1 MGVQCWGRKGMQVWS
16 LEASPSPAFQFS
28 YTAVFGAYT
37 AFLFIRTGWS
47 QSLTGP
53 LGLKGPQE
61 WVGKWESVYS
71 RSNKFLLPQSLRQ
84 AEPGSSAW
92 CCLRGGSRGRV

>member
-1 MGVQCWGRKGMQVWS
+1 MQVSS

-47 QSLTGP
+47 SVSHGSFPPPPGGAQGPTG
-53 LGLKGPQE
+53 
-61 WVGKWESVYS
+61 VGG
-71 RSNKFLLPQSLRQ
+71 RMGMLCLL
-84 AEPGSSAW
+84 
-92 CCLRGGSRGRV
+92 

>member
-47 QSLTGP
+47 QSLTGL

-61 WVGKWESVYS
+61 WVGKRQSVCS
-71 RSNKFLLPQSLRQ
+71 RSNKF
-84 AEPGSSAW
+84 SSPTV
-92 CCLRGGSRGRV
+92 LETG

>member
-47 QSLTGP
+47 
-53 LGLKGPQE
+53 
-61 WVGKWESVYS
+61 SVS
-71 RSNKFLLPQSLRQ
+71 RVP
-84 AEPGSSAW
+84 W
-92 CCLRGGSRGRV
+92 GSRAHRSGWENGTLCLF